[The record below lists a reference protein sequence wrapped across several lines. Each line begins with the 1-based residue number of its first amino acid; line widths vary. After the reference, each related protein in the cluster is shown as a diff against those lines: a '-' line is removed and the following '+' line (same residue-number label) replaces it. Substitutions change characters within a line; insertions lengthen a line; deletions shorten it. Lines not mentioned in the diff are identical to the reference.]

1 MACQPLERWQQ
12 WCKEA
17 NKLCWLNPNK
27 ATTRATRYDYPASP
41 ARDCSANRPLPSQ
54 PAAICWLCAS
64 CCQPAPNSASNSA
77 ELCCLRVRREC
88 LVIVHIKPVHR
99 SDQQAAHPRA
109 LIVSSRHEY
118 ASAQNQDVALRQDR
132 IAAPEKKRKPG
143 VKPGDG
149 LWDNLSTSQPTYL
162 FVLRSVV
169 DPTLDLGGHVT
180 VTTVMT
186 VMTVM
191 TIIKKCHDC

>member
-1 MACQPLERWQQ
+1 VTPRPLPWPFWLPYGLFCFAYQPLERWQQ

-54 PAAICWLCAS
+54 PAAICWFCAS
-64 CCQPAPNSASNSA
+64 CCQPAPNSASNYA
-77 ELCCLRVRREC
+77 ELCCLRVRLEWS
-88 LVIVHIKPVHR
+88 VIVHVKPVHS

-118 ASAQNQDVALRQDR
+118 ASARNQDVALRQDR

-143 VKPGDG
+143 VKPGAG
-149 LWDNLSTSQPTYL
+149 PWGNPSNTQATHLP
-162 FVLRSVV
+162 VVGSVV
-169 DPTLDLGGHVT
+169 DPSLELGRHVA
-180 VTTVMT
+180 
-186 VMTVM
+186 
-191 TIIKKCHDC
+191 I